1 MSLAAYC
8 FLRAVG
14 KGSYGEV
21 SLARHRQD
29 RKQVARGW
37 AAGHGHGGGRSSA

>member
-1 MSLAAYC
+1 MPLAAYC

-21 SLARHRQD
+21 SLVRHRQD
-29 RKQVARGW
+29 SKQVARGW
-37 AAGHGHGGGRSSA
+37 GGPG

>member
-1 MSLAAYC
+1 MDGGTMPLAAYC

-21 SLARHRQD
+21 SLVRHRHD
-29 RKQVARGW
+29 SKQVARGP
-37 AAGHGHGGGRSSA
+37 GPP